1 MGEADEDPL
10 QAEAAR
16 RKDWRGDESAAPEAE
31 RSGHTPP
38 ASESGSADEGS
49 GKGQAPR
56 TIPPPD

>member
-10 QAEAAR
+10 KAEAAR
-16 RKDWRGDESAAPEAE
+16 RKDWRGDEPAAPDAA

-49 GKGQAPR
+49 GTGPAPR
-56 TIPPPD
+56 TISPPD